1 MEKFKI
7 SKRTVFRR
15 CEQFGIPQI
24 IEGRRT
30 FWKKKDVDVHFAE
43 LLVQYDLKDWYNAK
57 QIEDIYGMKRAALNK
72 YALRHNVPRRT
83 SLTSLRAILTTS
95 NDLPKYQMATTTP
108 FRTLS
113 KTAVSQHPKFVTMS
127 RTRN

>member
-57 QIEDIYGMKRAALNK
+57 QIEED
-72 YALRHNVPRRT
+72 
-83 SLTSLRAILTTS
+83 
-95 NDLPKYQMATTTP
+95 
-108 FRTLS
+108 F
-113 KTAVSQHPKFVTMS
+113 
-127 RTRN
+127 